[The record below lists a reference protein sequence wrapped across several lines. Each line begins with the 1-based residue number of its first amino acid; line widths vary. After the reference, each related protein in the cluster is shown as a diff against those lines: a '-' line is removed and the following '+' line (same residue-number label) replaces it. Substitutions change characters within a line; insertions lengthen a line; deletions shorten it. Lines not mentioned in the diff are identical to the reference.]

1 MKGIIFTEFLD
12 IIEETFGLDIC
23 QQMLD
28 QASDKGIY
36 TAVGSYDHRALVKL
50 ILTLSNITEV
60 PPESLQ
66 EVYGEAVF
74 TRLLQTM
81 PEMASHQQDT
91 FSFIKTV
98 ESYIHT
104 EVKKLYPDATPPQ
117 FDFLSESETQMVMD
131 YKSARCMSHVCLGLI
146 KGCAKHFGQI
156 VEVCMQ
162 PLNEDQSHV
171 RFNLNLIVR

>member
-36 TAVGSYDHRALVKL
+36 TAVGSYDHLALVKL
-50 ILTLSNITEV
+50 ILTLSKITKI

-66 EVYGEAVF
+66 EIFGEAVF
-74 TRLLQTM
+74 SRLLQTM
-81 PEMASHQQDT
+81 PEMADSQQGT
-91 FSFIKTV
+91 FSFIKKV
-98 ESYIHT
+98 ETYIHT
-104 EVKKLYPDATPPQ
+104 EVKKLYPDATPPR
-117 FDFLSESETQMVMD
+117 FDFLSESETHMVMD
-131 YKSARCMSHVCLGLI
+131 YQSARCMSHVCLGLI
-146 KGCAKHFGQI
+146 KGCANHFGQTVAI
-156 VEVCMQ
+156 SMEPQ
-162 PLNEDQSHV
+162 NKDQSHV